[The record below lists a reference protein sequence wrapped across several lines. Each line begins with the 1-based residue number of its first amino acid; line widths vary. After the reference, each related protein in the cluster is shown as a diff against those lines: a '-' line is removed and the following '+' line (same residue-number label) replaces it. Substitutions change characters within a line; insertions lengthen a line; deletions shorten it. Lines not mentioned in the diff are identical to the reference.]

1 MALLFSAG
9 CGDGESANE
18 QRFKVGTW
26 KTAQTIQ
33 PFFYEQVAEDDS
45 KLKVLPF
52 TNPADQ
58 KTALLA
64 GSLDMCGT
72 TLAHAIQ
79 SASRGEPVVLVAA
92 LCNKCSA
99 LVVRRDSAIESVAGL
114 KGATIGSVPGTMHEI
129 LLRNLLR
136 TKGLSV
142 DQDVTLMRVDF
153 FDMGTALANGN
164 IDAFLSGEPF
174 PSMAAAKGYGRIL
187 AYPYIEEGIGTI
199 NAGMLVRRETI
210 EKHPERVQALVNMHA
225 AATRFLHKHPEQWLD
240 AAARFGVERGV
251 LEQARVLILHPGV
264 LLMDEPFAAL
274 DYQTRGE
281 MQDLLLD
288 LWRRLEQTVVFVTH
302 DIEEAIKLADTVLI
316 LGAGPATIEETLDVS
331 MPRPRDETSPPFMQ
345 LRRQVRDKIE
355 TIQTRRPALSET
367 HVKAL

>member
-1 MALLFSAG
+1 MIKWIVNFIAGVAAVGSLGMTLLFSAG

-33 PFFYEQVAEDDS
+33 PFFYEQIGEDGV
-45 KLKVLPF
+45 KVKVLPF

-72 TLAHAIQ
+72 TLAHAIH
-79 SASRGEPVVLVAA
+79 SASRAEPVVIVAA

-99 LVVRRDSAIESVAGL
+99 LVVHRDSAIESIPEL
-114 KGATIGSVPGTMHEI
+114 KGATIGYVPGTMHEI
-129 LLRNLLR
+129 LLRNLLQ
-136 TKGLSV
+136 THGLSV
-142 DQDVTLMRVDF
+142 DEDVTLMRVDF

-187 AYPYIEEGIGTI
+187 AYPYIEEGIGTL

-210 EKHPERVQALVNMHA
+210 EKHPERVQALVRMHA
-225 AATRFLHKHPEQWLD
+225 EASRYLRKDPGQWL
-240 AAARFGVERGV
+240 AYAARFGVESEV
-251 LEQARVLILHPGV
+251 LEKARPNMELAWRMDKEFVDRARALGKNMLELGMIEQEPDYDRLFDLRFVQGV
-264 LLMDEPFAAL
+264 DADEN
-274 DYQTRGE
+274 
-281 MQDLLLD
+281 
-288 LWRRLEQTVVFVTH
+288 
-302 DIEEAIKLADTVLI
+302 K
-316 LGAGPATIEETLDVS
+316 
-331 MPRPRDETSPPFMQ
+331 
-345 LRRQVRDKIE
+345 
-355 TIQTRRPALSET
+355 
-367 HVKAL
+367 